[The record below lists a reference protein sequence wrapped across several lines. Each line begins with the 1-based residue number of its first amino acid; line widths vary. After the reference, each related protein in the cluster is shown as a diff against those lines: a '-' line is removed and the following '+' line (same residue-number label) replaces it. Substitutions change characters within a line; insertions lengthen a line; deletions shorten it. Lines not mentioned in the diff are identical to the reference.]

1 MRRREVIAGLA
12 LPFIVSASQAQQAR
26 VYRIAVLHPSARAGD
41 VRETGGDA
49 PFVAGFFEELRRL
62 GYVEGQNLAVVLHS
76 GEGRIERDAQL
87 ARDAVAANPDLIFA
101 VSTRM
106 LLALKAATS
115 TVPIVGIG
123 GDPVAQGLVSNLAR
137 PGGNIT
143 GASVD
148 PGLDLYGKR
157 LQILKEAVPGAS
169 RVALLVPQAAWDGS
183 VLPAYIEAMRQAAQQ
198 AGMTLVGAPVGSPA
212 DETEYR
218 RALASLAADRVD
230 ALIADAFAENFA
242 QRRLIVDLA
251 AAARLPAIY
260 PDRSVVEIGG
270 LIAYAVDRNDIYRRA
285 AVQVDQIL
293 KGAKP
298 GDIPFHQPTKF
309 ELVINLRTAKALG
322 VAFAPSLL
330 ARADEVIE

>member
-1 MRRREVIAGLA
+1 MTR
-12 LPFIVSASQAQQAR
+12 ASAQQAAK
-26 VYRIAVLHPSARAGD
+26 VFRIAVMHPAARAGD
-41 VRETGGDA
+41 VRQSGGDA
-49 PFVAGFFEELRRL
+49 PFVAGFLEEIRRL
-62 GYVEGQNLAVVLHS
+62 GYIEGQNLTIALHS

-87 ARDAVAANPDLIFA
+87 AREAVAANPDLIFV

-106 LLALKAATS
+106 LLAAKAATS
-115 TVPIVGIG
+115 TIPIVGIG

-148 PGLDLYGKR
+148 AGLDLYGKR
-157 LQILKEAVPGAS
+157 LQILKEAVPNAS

-183 VLPAYIEAMRQAAQQ
+183 VQPAYIEAMRQAALQ
-198 AGMTLVGAPVGSPA
+198 AGITLVGAPVSSPA
-212 DETEYR
+212 DEAQYR
-218 RALASLAADRVD
+218 RTFASLAGGGVD
-230 ALIADAFAENFA
+230 ALLADAFAENFA

-260 PDRSVVEIGG
+260 PDRSIVEIGG
-270 LIAYAVDRNDIYRRA
+270 LMAYAVDRSDIARRA

-293 KGAKP
+293 KGGNP
-298 GDIPFHQPTKF
+298 GEIPFHQPTKF
-309 ELVINLRTAKALG
+309 ELVINMKTAKALG
-322 VAFAPSLL
+322 IAFAPTLL